1 MQYHRWNDRG
11 REEQKRKES
20 MTTPRFQTLVTSLRT
35 PEEREQDLSENKTFP
50 GNAEFDLLSGYPVK
64 K

>member
-1 MQYHRWNDRG
+1 
-11 REEQKRKES
+11 